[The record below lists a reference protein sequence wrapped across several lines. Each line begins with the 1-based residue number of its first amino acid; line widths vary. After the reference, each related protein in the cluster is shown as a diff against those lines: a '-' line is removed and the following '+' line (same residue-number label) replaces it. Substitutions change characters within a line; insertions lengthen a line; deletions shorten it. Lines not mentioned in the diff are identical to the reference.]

1 MRLRAAI
8 EAGILVFFLATTL
21 VVVLWYNAAAPTGA
35 EGDGDAREHVRS
47 GDELYA
53 AGRAKFNAAALKYWE
68 ALRLDPGMADAH
80 FRIAAVYYDNGWNHE
95 PLRALEEVE
104 KIDPQYPGLHLLLGK
119 IHNRMGNAD
128 EAFEALQKAV
138 AAQPE
143 IPEAH
148 YYLGT
153 VYQQKAMTE
162 EAIREYEKAVEAS
175 LRPYSPKN
183 RVLESHLQ
191 LGRIYKGRDYERAEA
206 EFRKA
211 LSMDPE
217 SAEVLSELRNIY
229 RQRAEYHISQKEY
242 DRAMER
248 YREILKIDPNNL
260 GNVEI
265 YMELGSRYEH
275 NELYDEAFEMY
286 DAARKLDPMNF
297 SVYTALKQIDIL
309 RSMGTIEE

>member
-8 EAGILVFFLATTL
+8 ETGILLFFLAITL
-21 VVVLWYNAAAPTGA
+21 VVVLWYNAAVPAGV
-35 EGDGDAREHVRS
+35 EGDGNAKEYVRS

-68 ALRLDPGMADAH
+68 ALKLDPNSADAY
-80 FRIAAVYYDNGWNHE
+80 FRIATVYHDNGWNHE

-104 KIDPQYPGLHLLLGK
+104 RIAPQYPGLHLLLGK

-128 EAFEALQKAV
+128 EAFEALQEAV
-138 AAQPE
+138 EAQPE

-153 VYQQKAMTE
+153 VYQQRAMTE

-175 LRPYSPKN
+175 LKPYSPRT

-191 LGRIYKGRDYERAEA
+191 LGRIYKGRDYERAET

-217 SAEVLSELRNIY
+217 SAEVLSELRNLY
-229 RQRAEYHISQKEY
+229 RQQAEYYISQREY

-248 YREILKIDPNNL
+248 YREILKIDPNNP

-265 YMELGSRYEH
+265 YMDLGSRYEH
-275 NELYDEAFEMY
+275 SELYDKAFEMY
-286 DAARKLDPMNF
+286 DAARRLDPMNF
-297 SVYTALKQIDIL
+297 SVYRALRQIDIL
-309 RSMGTIEE
+309 RSMGNIEE